1 MMCYHFYMRVI
12 IGWCCRGIMAMSA
25 SRVIWPGSTLK
36 HLEIPFEK
44 ALSDSFHHVSSLALL
59 LED

>member
-1 MMCYHFYMRVI
+1 MRVM

-59 LED
+59 LQD